1 MTVRVAS
8 TTDTVAQVKAL
19 TQKENADPPQ
29 SEFSLT
35 PDEAPESTEPT
46 EKTVEA
52 SDASP
57 EEAADDATQ
66 EETPEVEASD
76 EATEKPA
83 PKRRRRGRSYKEKV
97 SQLTREKQV
106 ETLRANRVQA
116 ELDSLKR
123 QQYAAPPPQP
133 EPAEEAPVE
142 EAVPAA
148 VEAPEDRATTPEE
161 KAVDAKPVEPS
172 EEDFETYSDY
182 NKALIKWNIQN
193 ELHQEQAGRRESLA
207 RDQAQRAQAELV
219 AAHRARIDEFKS
231 EHEDFEAVIRGPH
244 GAQLTKPMEDTIV
257 NSELGPALMYH
268 LTQNPEEAN
277 RIARLHPM
285 MAVKEMGKLEARLE
299 TAPTGPV
306 SSADPV
312 TKAPRPIKPV
322 GGGATASTVP
332 LDDMPYQD
340 YRRIMNK
347 READER
353 NQR

>member
-35 PDEAPESTEPT
+35 PEEAPASTEPT
-46 EKTVEA
+46 GTTMEA

-57 EEAADDATQ
+57 EEPVADAPQ

-76 EATEKPA
+76 GADSGEEKPA
-83 PKRRRRGRSYKEKV
+83 AKRRRRGRSYKDKV
-97 SQLTREKQV
+97 SQLAREKQL
-106 ETLRANRVQA
+106 ETLRANRA
-116 ELDSLKR
+116 LEELDELKR
-123 QQYAAPPPQP
+123 QQYAAPLPQP
-133 EPAEEAPVE
+133 APAEEAPAE
-142 EAVPAA
+142 EA
-148 VEAPEDRATTPEE
+148 APEAVTVPEASDAE
-161 KAVDAKPVEPS
+161 TVDAKSNEPS
-172 EEDFETYSDY
+172 EENFETYSDY

-219 AAHRARIDEFKS
+219 AAHQARIDAFKN
-231 EHEDFEAVIRGPH
+231 EHADFEAVIRGPH
-244 GAQLTKPMEDTIV
+244 GAQLTRPMEDTII
-257 NSELGPALMYH
+257 NSDLGPALMYH

-322 GGGATASTVP
+322 GGGATASTVL